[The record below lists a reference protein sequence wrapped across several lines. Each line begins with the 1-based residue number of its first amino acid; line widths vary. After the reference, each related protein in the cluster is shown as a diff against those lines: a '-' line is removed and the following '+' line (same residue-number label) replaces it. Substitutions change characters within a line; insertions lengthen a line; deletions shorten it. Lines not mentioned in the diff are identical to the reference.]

1 MRIIVVDNYE
11 KMSKKAAAM
20 IASQVILKPDSVLG
34 LATGDTPIGMYK
46 EIIDIYKNE
55 KMDFSKVRTFN
66 LDEYYGLNR
75 ENPQSY
81 YYYMMN
87 NLFNHVNI
95 DENNIN
101 IPNGMADNIEI
112 ECKEYERKIDK
123 AGGID
128 LQILGI
134 GVNGH
139 IGFNEP
145 NISFESET
153 HLVNLNEK
161 TIESNSR
168 FFSSKEEVPTKA
180 ISMGIK
186 SIIHSKK
193 IILLAC
199 GSAKSDAVSKAIN
212 GKINPNIPASI
223 LQLHRDVVVIIDKE
237 AASKLNLK

>member
-11 KMSKKAAAM
+11 EMSKKAAAM
-20 IASQVILKPDSVLG
+20 VASQVILKPDSVIG

-46 EIIDIYKNE
+46 EIINIYKNQ

-81 YYYMMN
+81 YYYMIN

-95 DENNIN
+95 DKNNIN
-101 IPNGMADNIEI
+101 IPNGMADKIEI

-123 AGGID
+123 VGGID

-145 NISFESET
+145 DTSFESET
-153 HLVNLNEK
+153 HLVNLDEK

-168 FFSSKEEVPTKA
+168 FFSSKDQVPTKA
-180 ISMGIK
+180 ISMGIRT
-186 SIIHSKK
+186 IMHSKK

-199 GSAKSDAVSKAIN
+199 GQNKADAIFKAIE
-212 GKINPNIPASI
+212 GKITPNIPASI
-223 LQLHRDVVVIIDKE
+223 LQLHKDVVVIVDRK
-237 AASKLNLK
+237 AASKLNLE

>member
-11 KMSKKAAAM
+11 EMSKKAAAM
-20 IASQVILKPDSVLG
+20 VVSQVILKPDSVLG
-34 LATGDTPIGMYK
+34 LATGDTPIGMYR
-46 EIIDIYKNE
+46 EIINIYKNH
-55 KMDFSKVRTFN
+55 KLNFSKVKTFN
-66 LDEYYGLNR
+66 LDEYYGLSKDNQ
-75 ENPQSY
+75 QSY
-81 YYYMMN
+81 YYFMMN

-95 DENNIN
+95 DKNNIN
-101 IPNGMADNIEI
+101 IPNGMVDDIEK
-112 ECKEYERKIDK
+112 ECKEYENSIVK

-145 NISFESET
+145 GESFEAET
-153 HLVNLNEK
+153 HLVNLDEK

-168 FFSSKEEVPTKA
+168 FFSSKDEVPTRA

-186 SIIHSKK
+186 TILHSKK

-199 GSAKSDAVSKAIN
+199 GQNKADAIFKAIE
-212 GKINPNIPASI
+212 GKITPNVPASI
-223 LQLHRDVVVIIDKE
+223 LQLHKDVVVIVDKE
-237 AASKLNLK
+237 AGSKLNLK

>member
-11 KMSKKAAAM
+11 EMSKKAAAM

-46 EIIDIYKNE
+46 EIINIYKNE
-55 KMDFSKVRTFN
+55 KMNFSKVKTFN

-95 DENNIN
+95 DKNNIN
-101 IPNGMADNIEI
+101 IPNGMADNIEV

-145 NISFESET
+145 DTSFEAET

-168 FFSSKEEVPTKA
+168 FFSSKDQVPTKA
-180 ISMGIK
+180 ISMGIRT
-186 SIIHSKK
+186 IMHSRK

-199 GSAKSDAVSKAIN
+199 GSVKSNAIFKAIN
-212 GKINPNIPASI
+212 DKITPNIPASI
-223 LQLHRDVVVIIDKE
+223 LQLHKDVVVIVDKK
-237 AASKLNLK
+237 AASKLNLE